1 VKELAL
7 FGGHMAQFD
16 VVFEGGGAKGSSF
29 VGALTALKEAGHSTR
44 RLIGTSAGAITAT
57 LLAAGY
63 TPQEMLDAVN
73 EKLNGKPR
81 FSTFMDHPRP
91 SDFDQLQK
99 DASDTMRALELLHV
113 PMFAG
118 HMLLN
123 MLLETPLYP
132 TLFSTVEC
140 GGVFAG
146 VAFLGWLQEK
156 LAVKGIAA
164 TDTLATVFDKT
175 QVDLSLVASDTTD
188 MEMLVLNH
196 RTAPGVPV
204 AWAVRMSMS
213 IPLVWREVA
222 WQESWGLYRGRSK
235 KGNVIVDGGV
245 LSNFP
250 IRLIDECV
258 PEIMGD
264 TDPNGALNLGLLL
277 DETLPVPGVTPG
289 HPPLPLNEMR
299 VVQRLTRLMD
309 TMMGA
314 QDNEE
319 MRQHASEI
327 CRLPVKGY
335 GTTEFDMA
343 DAKLQALV
351 QGGRS
356 ALETHLGSRDLKSA
370 GAAGSSSGV

>member
-1 VKELAL
+1 
-7 FGGHMAQFD
+7 MAQFD
-16 VVFEGGGAKGSSF
+16 VVFEGGGAKGSAF
-29 VGALTALKEAGHSTR
+29 VGALTALKAAGHTTR

-57 LLAAGY
+57 LLAVGY
-63 TPQEMLDAVN
+63 TPEGMLDAVN

-81 FSTFMDHPRP
+81 FATFMDHPRP
-91 SDFDQLQK
+91 ADFSQPQK
-99 DASDTMRALELLHV
+99 DMSDTMRALELVHI

-118 HMLLN
+118 HLLLN

-132 TLFSTVEC
+132 TLFSVVEC

-146 VAFLGWLQEK
+146 VAFLNWMQEK
-156 LAVKGIAA
+156 LLVRGVLAS
-164 TDTLATVFDKT
+164 DTLASVFAKT
-175 QVDLSLVASDTTD
+175 QVDLSVVASDTSD

-196 RTAPGVPV
+196 RTAPNVPI
-204 AWAVRMSMS
+204 ASAVRMSMS
-213 IPLVWREVA
+213 IPLVWREMV
-222 WQESWGLYRGRSK
+222 WQESWGPYLGRSK
-235 KGNVIVDGGV
+235 TGNVIVDGGV

-250 IRLIDECV
+250 IRLIDESV

-264 TDPNGALNLGLLL
+264 TDPDGALNLGLLL
-277 DETLPVPGVTPG
+277 DETLAIPGTNPG
-289 HPPLPLNEMR
+289 KPPLSLQEMR

-335 GTTEFDMA
+335 GTTEFDMP
-343 DAKLQALV
+343 DPRLQALV
-351 QGGRS
+351 DAGR
-356 ALETHLGSRDLKSA
+356 AAVEAHLQSRNLAQAASTASSSA
-370 GAAGSSSGV
+370 GQP

>member
-1 VKELAL
+1 
-7 FGGHMAQFD
+7 MAQFD
-16 VVFEGGGAKGSSF
+16 AVFEGGGAKGSAF
-29 VGALTALKEAGHSTR
+29 AGALAALEAAGHGTR

-57 LLAAGY
+57 LLAVGF

-81 FSTFMDHPRP
+81 FATFMDHPVGA
-91 SDFDQLQK
+91 DFSQAQR
-99 DASDTMRALELLHV
+99 DASDTMHALGAVHIPTIAGRVLLDV
-113 PMFAG
+113 LMK
-118 HMLLN
+118 
-123 MLLETPLYP
+123 TPLYP
-132 TLFSTVEC
+132 TLFSVVEC

-146 VAFLGWLQEK
+146 MAFLNWLTEK
-156 LAVKGIAA
+156 LAAKGIGA
-164 TDTLATVFDKT
+164 TDTLATVFAKT
-175 QVDLSLVASDTTD
+175 KVDLSVVASDTTD

-196 RTAPGVPV
+196 RTAPDVPL

-213 IPLVWREVA
+213 IPMIWREVVWEA
-222 WQESWGLYRGRSK
+222 SWGSYMGRSK
-235 KGNVIVDGGV
+235 TGNVIVDGGV

-250 IRLIDECV
+250 IRLIDESV

-277 DETLPVPGVTPG
+277 DETLPVPGVAPG
-289 HPPLPLNEMR
+289 KPPLPVQETR

-335 GTTEFDMA
+335 GTTEFDMP

-351 QGGRS
+351 EAGRRAVEAHLRSRNLAS
-356 ALETHLGSRDLKSA
+356 AASA
-370 GAAGSSSGV
+370 SSSPNQS